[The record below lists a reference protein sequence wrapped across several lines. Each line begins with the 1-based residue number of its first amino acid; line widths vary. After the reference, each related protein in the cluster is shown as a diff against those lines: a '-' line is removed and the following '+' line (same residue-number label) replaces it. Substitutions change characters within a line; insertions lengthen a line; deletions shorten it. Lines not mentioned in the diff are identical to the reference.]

1 MWVPNSLL
9 AMVSSVLL
17 RVVALMSLASAF
29 LPMAPKRWAMVHRLS
44 DGRQALGRDPD
55 EKMTAQV
62 DALIRQA
69 QEEARLGVELGGEEA
84 GEANKRLVAS
94 MFDEGAGFDPR

>member
-1 MWVPNSLL
+1 
-9 AMVSSVLL
+9 MVSSVLL

-29 LPMAPKRWAMVHRLS
+29 LPMAPKRWAMVHR
-44 DGRQALGRDPD
+44 QAANNGDPD